1 MLGQA
6 GLGIA
11 YNAKKGLDR
20 VANVA
25 LGRARMA
32 HIFHLLG
39 ITEEDIEEAMS
50 CKPV

>member
-1 MLGQA
+1 
-6 GLGIA
+6 
-11 YNAKKGLDR
+11 

-39 ITEEDIEEAMS
+39 ITEEDIAEAAE
-50 CKPV
+50 CKLA